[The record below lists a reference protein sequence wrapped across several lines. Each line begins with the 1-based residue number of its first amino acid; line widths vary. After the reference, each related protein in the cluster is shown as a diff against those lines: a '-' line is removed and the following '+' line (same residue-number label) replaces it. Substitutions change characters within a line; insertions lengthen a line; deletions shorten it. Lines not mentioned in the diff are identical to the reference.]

1 MRIDFIVVFK
11 KFCLFLDLSESTALL
26 ENDTENDTD
35 SSAENDTEN
44 DEDTSAEND
53 TEIDEDTGAEND
65 TENDEDT
72 GAENDTE
79 NDLSDLVRK
88 KTLYSL
94 RSKLYIP

>member
-35 SSAENDTEN
+35 SSAENY
-44 DEDTSAEND
+44 
-53 TEIDEDTGAEND
+53 

-88 KTLYSL
+88 KLYIPKIKTLYSL
-94 RSKLYIP
+94 RSKLYIA

>member
-35 SSAENDTEN
+35 SSAENYTEN
-44 DEDTSAEND
+44 DEDTS
-53 TEIDEDTGAEND
+53 AEND

-94 RSKLYIP
+94 RSNLYIA

>member
-35 SSAENDTEN
+35 SSAENYTEN
-44 DEDTSAEND
+44 DEDTS
-53 TEIDEDTGAEND
+53 AEND

-88 KTLYSL
+88 KLYIPKIKTLYCL
-94 RSKLYIP
+94 RSKLYIA

>member
-35 SSAENDTEN
+35 SSAENY
-44 DEDTSAEND
+44 
-53 TEIDEDTGAEND
+53 

-94 RSKLYIP
+94 RSNLYIA